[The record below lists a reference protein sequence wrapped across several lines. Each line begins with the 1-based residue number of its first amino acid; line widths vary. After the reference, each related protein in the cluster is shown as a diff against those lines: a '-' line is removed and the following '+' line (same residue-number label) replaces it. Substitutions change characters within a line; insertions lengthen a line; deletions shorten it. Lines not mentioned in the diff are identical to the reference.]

1 MSLLSL
7 LAIGLIFT
15 GYEAPVASAQVLYG
29 SIVGT
34 VTDQANAVVPKA
46 AVTVKNAAT
55 GLSRQV
61 VTDEAGYYS
70 IPSLPVGAYD
80 VSVSAPGFKAL
91 TQTNVNVL
99 INNVTRADLR
109 LEVGALTESV
119 TVEASAAVLQ
129 TTKTDVNV
137 NLQAQEIG
145 NLPLSG
151 YRNFQSLVNLV
162 PGATPVRFQNA
173 VIDTPQRDFTTNVNG
188 QDRGDNNTRVDGAP
202 NILVTMPHHM
212 VYVPPVESIE
222 EVNISTNNFDAEQGM
237 TGGAAVTV
245 TTKSGTNQFHGSA
258 FAFHTN
264 NVLRAYTW
272 DENRAGVKDEAQRHP
287 EYRRRQRRRTHQ
299 EKQAVLLHGLGR
311 YFRAG
316 GPLRALFR
324 PDERLSYRRFQQKAG
339 SGHQQCERQPHYG
352 AHHGRGLHA
361 TPSGNGLRPIHRESG
376 WHRPLGVFQQWTD
389 QCHSHFAPE
398 PGHDEAPGTGPQSQP
413 GRRRKQL
420 SSTAARSG

>member
-1 MSLLSL
+1 M
-7 LAIGLIFT
+7 
-15 GYEAPVASAQVLYG
+15 
-29 SIVGT
+29 
-34 VTDQANAVVPKA
+34 VPKA
-46 AVTVKNAAT
+46 AVTVRNTST

-61 VTDEAGYYS
+61 VADEAGYYS

-80 VSVSAPGFKAL
+80 VSVNAPGFKAL
-91 TQTNVNVL
+91 TQKNVNVL
-99 INNVTRADLR
+99 INNVARADLR

-119 TVEASAAVLQ
+119 TVEASAAALQ

-145 NLPLSG
+145 NLPLGG

-264 NVLRAYTW
+264 GGLRAYTW
-272 DENRAGVKDEAQRHP
+272 DENRAGVTTKPKGIRNIDGGS
-287 EYRRRQRRRTHQ
+287 
-299 EKQAVLLHGLGR
+299 V
-311 YFRAG
+311 G
-316 GPLRALFR
+316 GPIRKSKLFFFTDWEGTFERVGRSALFSVPASDFR
-324 PDERLSYRRFQQKAG
+324 TGDFNRKLGAAINSANGSPIMVPTTEGGSTQLRQGMVFDPFTGNLDGTGRSVFSSNGRINVIPTSRLNPAMMKLLALVPN
-339 SGHQQCERQPHYG
+339 RQPG
-352 AHHGRGLHA
+352 G
-361 TPSGNGLRPIHRESG
+361 
-376 WHRPLGVFQQWTD
+376 
-389 QCHSHFAPE
+389 
-398 PGHDEAPGTGPQSQP
+398 
-413 GRRRKQL
+413 RRKQL
-420 SSTAARSG
+420 LQQRHAAVEPQQH